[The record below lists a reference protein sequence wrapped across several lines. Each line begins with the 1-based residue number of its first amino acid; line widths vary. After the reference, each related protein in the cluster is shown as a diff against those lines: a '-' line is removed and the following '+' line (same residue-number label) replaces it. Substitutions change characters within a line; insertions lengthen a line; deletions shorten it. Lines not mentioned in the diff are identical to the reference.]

1 MSVMNMVNNDM
12 GLTIVARE
20 TSDYDITYIRYQ

>member
-12 GLTIVARE
+12 KLTIVTRE